1 MLTVITGGSGSGK
14 SAYAENYISD
24 TALKYDNCNKYYIAT
39 MKVYDDEGQKKVERH
54 KNLRRGKEFITIEQP
69 NDIERMLVTLEKSY
83 NLSFSF
89 FAANYFKQDA
99 ICKNVALIE
108 CMSNLVANEM
118 FTLDENGN
126 SKIVSVQEVC
136 NKVTN
141 GIKVIN
147 DYFED
152 LVIVTNNV
160 FEDGVLYD
168 DSTMRYIEALGIV
181 NQQIAIMADHVIEV
195 VVGLPVVIR

>member
-1 MLTVITGGSGSGK
+1 MLSVITGGSGSGK

-83 NLSFSF
+83 NLSFGF
-89 FAANYFKQDA
+89 FDTNYFKQDA
-99 ICKNVALIE
+99 ICKNVALLE

>member
-1 MLTVITGGSGSGK
+1 MLSVITGGSGSGK

-54 KNLRRGKEFITIEQP
+54 KNLRRGKGFITIEQP

-83 NLSFSF
+83 NLSFGF
-89 FAANYFKQDA
+89 FDTNYFKQDA
-99 ICKNVALIE
+99 ICKNVALLE

>member
-83 NLSFSF
+83 NLSFGF
-89 FAANYFKQDA
+89 FDANYFKQDA
-99 ICKNVALIE
+99 ICKNVALLE

>member
-39 MKVYDDEGQKKVERH
+39 MKVYNDEGQKKVERH

-83 NLSFSF
+83 NLSFGF
-89 FAANYFKQDA
+89 FDANYFKQDA
-99 ICKNVALIE
+99 ICKNVALLE

>member
-1 MLTVITGGSGSGK
+1 
-14 SAYAENYISD
+14 
-24 TALKYDNCNKYYIAT
+24 
-39 MKVYDDEGQKKVERH
+39 
-54 KNLRRGKEFITIEQP
+54 
-69 NDIERMLVTLEKSY
+69 MLVALEKSY
-83 NLSFSF
+83 NLSFGF
-89 FAANYFKQDA
+89 FDANYFKQDA
-99 ICKNVALIE
+99 ICKNVALLE

>member
-99 ICKNVALIE
+99 ICKNVALLE

>member
-1 MLTVITGGSGSGK
+1 MLSVITGGSGSGK
-14 SAYAENYISD
+14 SAYAENHISD

-83 NLSFSF
+83 NLSFGF
-89 FAANYFKQDA
+89 FDTNYFKQDA
-99 ICKNVALIE
+99 ICKNVALLE